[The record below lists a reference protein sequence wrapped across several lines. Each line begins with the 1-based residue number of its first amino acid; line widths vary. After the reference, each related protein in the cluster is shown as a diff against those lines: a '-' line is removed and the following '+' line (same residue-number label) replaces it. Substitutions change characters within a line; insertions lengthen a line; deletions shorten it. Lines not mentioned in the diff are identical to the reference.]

1 VTSDLSIPALQT
13 ALVRLLQAVEQKY
26 GPVLLLSED
35 YYWNVPV
42 GEAASL
48 EAPPELDLGS
58 ASDDLEALSEVLS
71 RPSAE
76 LPVLW
81 HDLEHLAG
89 LLRSIA
95 RIDAA
100 G

>member
-1 VTSDLSIPALQT
+1 MTSDLSIPELQT

-26 GPVLLLSED
+26 GPALLLSED
-35 YYWNVPV
+35 FYWNVPV
-42 GEAASL
+42 GEATTL
-48 EAPPELDLGS
+48 GAPPELDLGS
-58 ASDDLEALSEVLS
+58 ASDDLEALNDVLS

-76 LPVLW
+76 APVLW
-81 HDLEHLAG
+81 HDLDHLAG

-100 G
+100 S